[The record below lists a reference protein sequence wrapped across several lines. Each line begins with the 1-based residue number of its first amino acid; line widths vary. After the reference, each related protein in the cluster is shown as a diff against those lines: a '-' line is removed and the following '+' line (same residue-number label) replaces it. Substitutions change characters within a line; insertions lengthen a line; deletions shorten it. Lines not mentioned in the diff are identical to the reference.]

1 MGAEISTMLRFH
13 DKRFRCTLL
22 EKNLNTFYNA
32 QQQKKLRFSDSNP
45 PFFIET
51 IECLDLDIRIYWL
64 EALFTGS
71 ILHNRKAIAYEDH
84 Q

>member
-1 MGAEISTMLRFH
+1 MLRFH
-13 DKRFRCTLL
+13 DKSFRCTLL

-32 QQQKKLRFSDSNP
+32 QQQKLRFSDSYP
-45 PFFIET
+45 PFLIDT
-51 IECLDLDIRIYWL
+51 IEYLDIRINWL

-71 ILHNRKAIAYEDH
+71 ILRNRKGIAYEEH